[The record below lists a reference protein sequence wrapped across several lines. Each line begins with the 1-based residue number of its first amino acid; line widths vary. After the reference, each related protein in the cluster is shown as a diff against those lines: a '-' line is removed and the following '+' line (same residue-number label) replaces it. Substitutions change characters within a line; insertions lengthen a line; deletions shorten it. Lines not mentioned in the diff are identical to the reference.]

1 MIRIILLTLSFSNIL
16 IAQKS
21 IEIDWQML
29 RRGVAKT
36 TPIGFANFVAIKLN
50 ETPLQ
55 QQRDCSTCPI
65 QVTESSVFGIS
76 TFTFKLKKNDL
87 FYKNA
92 LTPTR
97 MTLIFAPS
105 KIFRAGENIEY
116 QYLIKPAC
124 DTITQII
131 FQEIVNNV
139 HNQTEKATE
148 KPVFLGDMFDKLKN
162 NDLKPWLDAIDNQV
176 QSKVVC
182 PKIFNLLKF
191 IKDYQQS
198 GFKTRESELAPE
210 LKSYL
215 DATVDG
221 LKQYLKNYKT
231 EFVEIDLECTGY
243 ADPDNVSNRIDYKP
257 SGSDKIY
264 YDKKECGLNTATQI
278 RRIALK
284 ETNLKGLV
292 EVTQAQGINNNCE
305 LSVVRAYVALKYMQR
320 QLNQDFRHV
329 KINYFY
335 AAGGI
340 AKAISKEKSRKIDV
354 KMVFKGA
361 KQK

>member
-1 MIRIILLTLSFSNIL
+1 MKKIILFSILL
-16 IAQKS
+16 IATALSAQTKVDT
-21 IEIDWQML
+21 ITWQDL
-29 RRGVAKT
+29 RK
-36 TPIGFANFVAIKLN
+36 
-50 ETPLQ
+50 
-55 QQRDCSTCPI
+55 
-65 QVTESSVFGIS
+65 GIS
-76 TFTFKLKKNDL
+76 AFIPPGFGNFLEVQLNDSMIQQKAICPNCPFEVRPASLTYGFKLKKEDI

-92 LTPTR
+92 LLNTH
-97 MTLIFAPS
+97 LSFVFVPS
-105 KIFRAGENIEY
+105 WFILSKTNIRVNY
-116 QYLIKPAC
+116 FVKPAC
-124 DTITQII
+124 DTITQIV
-131 FQEIVNNV
+131 FQEIVNNI
-139 HNQTEKATE
+139 HNQTEGVID
-148 KPVFLGDMFDKLKN
+148 KPVYLGDIFDRFRKDD
-162 NDLKPWLDAIDNQV
+162 DLKKWLAVIGKQP
-176 QSKVVC
+176 QSKVTC
-182 PKIFNLLKF
+182 PKIFELLKF
-191 IKDYQQS
+191 IKDFQQS
-198 GFKTRESELAPE
+198 GFKTREYELAPE

-257 SGSDKIY
+257 SGNDKIY

-292 EVTQAQGINNNCE
+292 EVTQVQGINNNCE

-320 QLNQDFRHV
+320 QLNQDFSHV